1 VSTEIYAEAL
11 ANAYNASWRAFYQSS
26 QRQKRR
32 VQNRGCTLRRLILF
46 VVLAALAYPAGAGT
60 RVTVAQLDQA
70 LNAAFTA
77 HKPDAEIA
85 RHIATMELSEQL
97 TEASLERLYA
107 RLAPGAQ
114 TAQAIALL
122 ADRSAFLDPPV
133 AELPGTAA
141 PDGAAQQRMLD
152 AARNYVAQTLPRLP
166 DFLAT
171 RTITR
176 YDDSPQALKKGA
188 WPVRAG
194 LHPVGTSSREISI
207 RNEREGQAVK
217 QGSAASQEQSG
228 LSSWGE
234 FGFLPAL
241 IMTDTVKGKVTWSHW
256 EQMAAGLAAVFHYA
270 VPRSASHYEII
281 ETVPH
286 GPGVSFLGQHANA
299 STVRTAPAYHGSL
312 WVDPAT
318 GIILRISI
326 ETDENSSDQFRRVAV
341 MVQYALVQIGDR
353 TFICPA
359 RSLAW
364 ELGIS
369 DVNSSLGD
377 GPTEWLNIAS
387 YSGYHRFAATTRILA
402 DTPETQPGKPDS
414 ASELPQAISPEP
426 NETASAMEKTTLPQ
440 SGLPLSS
447 SHLDSPTESTP
458 TVPAP
463 EAPAPTVAPRIEPAP
478 AVSDARTDEPLTT
491 GIALQV
497 NVNRVLVPVVVRDK
511 QGRSVSDLK
520 KGDFQ
525 LFDNNKP
532 GRITSFT
539 VERRGAAE
547 VSAASSDSATQPPAL
562 PQRTVVLLFD
572 DLHLSFVDLANAKK
586 AGEKALDGIL
596 GSSNQVAVVSL
607 SGKVASGLTRDRVKL
622 QEAILSLK
630 SQGDYL
636 HVSEVCPKIGYLQ
649 AWLMEFPQEAGPI
662 GEAAMQVVACGA
674 SSDLHD
680 AEQTARLTATRIVKV
695 VGRDYVESF
704 SAIDEVV
711 RRMAALPGQR
721 TLILISPGF
730 DLHAPEVSA
739 AESQMINLAAQS
751 NVTISTL
758 SARGLYTTSVTAG
771 KDNSNRYSILEVH
784 AEESAL
790 SDLADGTGGTYFHDS
805 NDLEAGFK
813 ALAEGPESVY
823 LLELSLGSMKP
834 DGAFHRLKVKVN
846 RDGVQAQARHGYFM
860 PKPEKAKD

>member
-1 VSTEIYAEAL
+1 LAKQEHSTCSPPAAEKVGPEQG
-11 ANAYNASWRAFYQSS
+11 F
-26 QRQKRR
+26 
-32 VQNRGCTLRRLILF
+32 TLRRLILF
-46 VVLAALAYPAGAGT
+46 MVLAALAYPAGAGT
-60 RVTVAQLDQA
+60 RVTVAQLNQA

-85 RHIATMELSEQL
+85 RQIASMELSEQL

-171 RTITR
+171 RTINR

-194 LHPVGTSSREISI
+194 LHLVGTSSREISV

-241 IMTDTVKGKVTWSHW
+241 IVTDTVKGKVTWNHW
-256 EQMAAGLAAVFHYA
+256 EQMAAGVAAVFHYA

-286 GPGVSFLGQHANA
+286 GPRVPFLGQYANA
-299 STVRTAPAYHGSL
+299 SAVRTTPAYRGSL

-326 ETDENSSDQFRRVAV
+326 EIDENGSDQFRRVAV
-341 MVQYALVQIGDR
+341 MVQYGPVRIGDR

-359 RSLAW
+359 RSLTL

-369 DVNSSLGD
+369 DVNSSLRES
-377 GPTEWLNIAS
+377 PTEWLNIAS
-387 YSGYHRFAATTRILA
+387 YSGYHRFAATARILA
-402 DTPETQPGKPDS
+402 DTPKTQPRKPDS
-414 ASELPQAISPEP
+414 ASESPQATSPEP
-426 NETASAMEKTTLPQ
+426 NETASAIEKTTLPQ
-440 SGLPLSS
+440 SGLPSS
-447 SHLDSPTESTP
+447 SSYLDSPTESTP

-463 EAPAPTVAPRIEPAP
+463 EAPAPRVVPPIEPTP
-478 AVSDARTDEPLTT
+478 AASDARADEPLTN
-491 GIALQV
+491 GIALKV

-520 KGDFQ
+520 KDDFQ

-539 VERRGAAE
+539 VERRGTAE
-547 VSAASSDSATQPPAL
+547 VSAASSDSVTQSPAPAHAAEQPSSL

-572 DLHLSFVDLANAKK
+572 DLHLSIVDLANAKK
-586 AGEKALDGIL
+586 AAEKALDGIL

-607 SGKVASGLTRDRVKL
+607 SGKAASGLTRDRVKL
-622 QEAILSLK
+622 QESILSLK

-636 HVSEVCPKIGYLQ
+636 HVGEVCPKIGYLQ
-649 AWLMEFPQEAGPI
+649 AWLIEFPQEAGPI
-662 GEAAMQVVACGA
+662 GEAAMQIVACGA

-680 AEQTARLTATRIVKV
+680 AERTARLTATRIVQV

-730 DLHAPEVSA
+730 ALRAPEVSA

-758 SARGLYTTSVTAG
+758 SARGLYTTSVSAG
-771 KDNSNRYSILEVH
+771 NDNSNRYSILEVH

-790 SDLADGTGGTYFHDS
+790 SDLADGTGGTFFHNS

-813 ALAEGPESVY
+813 ALAEGPEPVY
-823 LLELSLGSMKP
+823 LLELSLGSVKP
-834 DGAFHRLKVKVN
+834 DGAFHRLKIKVN